1 METIKNTTQLENL
14 NLSED
19 VQEQLENFG
28 LKPEQITGDVLDIG
42 AGEGEFAKNFKNKD
56 GVKIV
61 SIDKFVE
68 EDENSEV
75 IVCDVRELP
84 FDDEAFDLVLS
95 HASIPNVFIN
105 MYSEEFSEV
114 SKREMK
120 KALDKTFN
128 QIIRVLK
135 PGGEIRLSPIRIAEN
150 YESEKTMKVLIVDL
164 IKDLQDQ
171 GLNVS
176 LQYLK
181 TTQNPKN
188 NEKSDSYRM
197 IIKK

>member
-1 METIKNTTQLENL
+1 MEKITNTTQFENL
-14 NLSED
+14 VLSED
-19 VQEQLENFG
+19 VQKQLENFG
-28 LKPEQITGDVLDIG
+28 LKPEQITGDILDIG
-42 AGEGEFAKNFKNKD
+42 AGDGEFAKNFKNKD
-56 GVKIV
+56 GVKITSV
-61 SIDKFVE
+61 DKVVE
-68 EDENSEV
+68 NENSEV
-75 IVCDVRELP
+75 IVCDVRDLP
-84 FDDEAFDLVLS
+84 FDDEAFDLILS

-105 MYSEEFSEV
+105 MYSEEFLEV

-150 YESEKTMKVLIVDL
+150 YESEKVMKVLIVDL